1 MMKRRKETG
10 QHRKRGGEGMFIS
23 KGCLKTILENLSV
36 LNKEVECLKRSAN
49 PDAESKL
56 AEYNETILKEIRYQE
71 TSEPV

>member
-1 MMKRRKETG
+1 
-10 QHRKRGGEGMFIS
+10 MFIS

-56 AEYNETILKEIRYQE
+56 AEHNETILKEIHYQE